1 MSTEISSVILV
12 FTVAQCLNAFAI
24 IKSCRGIKIL
34 PDTNAA
40 LFIHKYGKDYTNGEN
55 NKIYVIIIFNFI
67 FFHLILF

>member
-12 FTVAQCLNAFAI
+12 FTVAQSLNAFTR
-24 IKSCRGIKIL
+24 IKICRGIKVL

-55 NKIYVIIIFNFI
+55 SKIYVITVIY
-67 FFHLILF
+67 FFLSF